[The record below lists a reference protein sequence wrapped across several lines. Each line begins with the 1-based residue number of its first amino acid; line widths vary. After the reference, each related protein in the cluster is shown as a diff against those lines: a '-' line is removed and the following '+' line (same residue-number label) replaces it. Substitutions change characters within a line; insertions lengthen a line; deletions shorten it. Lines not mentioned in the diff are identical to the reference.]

1 MTLRERELTIN
12 SRSWGHMK
20 IASRSVLTIGVFVLA
35 LSGLALGQANAG
47 TVQSAQPAALSPA
60 AAPQLVAPDGK
71 NTPGADYVIGNN
83 DMLGINVWNEP
94 QLTQSVPVRSDG
106 KISLPLMGEVQAT
119 GRTPLQLKDDIT
131 AKLRSYLSAPNV
143 TVTVLQINSQ
153 KFNILGRVQR
163 PGSYPLLATTTI
175 LDAIA
180 EAGGFQDFAKQKE
193 IYVLRRN
200 PEGSESRISFNY
212 KDVIRGRHSDENI
225 KLKPN
230 DTIVVP

>member
-1 MTLRERELTIN
+1 
-12 SRSWGHMK
+12 MK
-20 IASRSVLTIGVFVLA
+20 IVSRCFLSIGVFVLA
-35 LSGLALGQANAG
+35 HSGFALGQASAG
-47 TVQSAQPAALSPA
+47 SDHPAPPAVPLPAAAQQPAAD
-60 AAPQLVAPDGK
+60 DGK
-71 NTPGADYVIGNN
+71 NSPGADYVIGNN

-106 KISLPLMGEVQAT
+106 KISLPLIGEVQAT

-131 AKLRSYLSAPNV
+131 AKLRSFLSAPNV

-153 KFNILGRVQR
+153 KFNILGRVLR

-180 EAGGFQDFAKQKE
+180 LAGGFQDFAKQKD
-193 IYVLRRN
+193 IYVLRRS
-200 PEGSESRISFNY
+200 PEGSETRINFNY
-212 KDVIRGRHSDENI
+212 KDVIRGNHTEQNI
-225 KLKPN
+225 KLKPS

>member
-1 MTLRERELTIN
+1 MALKERKVTIN
-12 SRSWGHMK
+12 SCGWGNMK
-20 IASRSVLTIGVFVLA
+20 VALTTILSFGVFVLG
-35 LSGLALGQANAG
+35 LSGFASAQANTA
-47 TVQSAQPAALSPA
+47 SEHPAQPTDSSPST
-60 AAPQLVAPDGK
+60 APQPGAPVV
-71 NTPGADYVIGNN
+71 NNSPGADYVIGNN
-83 DMLGINVWNEP
+83 DLLGINVWNEP

-106 KISLPLMGEVQAT
+106 KISLPLIGELQAA
-119 GRTPLQLKDDIT
+119 GLTPLQLKENIT

-143 TVTVLQINSQ
+143 TVMVQQINSQ
-153 KFNILGRVQR
+153 KLNILGRVLR

-193 IYVLRRN
+193 IYVLRRDA
-200 PEGSESRISFNY
+200 EGRETRIRFNY
-212 KDVIRGRHSDENI
+212 KDVIRGKHPDENI